1 MIRSFEVKLNAAH
14 PELPLFEATAIVGSA
29 STAFIHRVPA
39 SVGSWH
45 ITKVY
50 VNAQYPDGSN
60 VTIEAQVG
68 AEGIWTATLPA
79 TETSGRVRSGF
90 SILADGI
97 DENGDPI
104 TQYILGIADFAVYTR
119 DLKVQPGSRSWA
131 LKYFDVVPD
140 PAKKGDVAK
149 IDDAIKLYDGT
160 QWVAFGSDVDLSN
173 YYTKEETDALF
184 DDYYT
189 KQETDEAID
198 RLAAYYITY
207 TAAGAA
213 FPTRAALLNAATYY
227 SGGVA
232 RVPTRNDY
240 AVVLADESH
249 SGAEYRYIY
258 AVADGQTT
266 GQWEAQYPIE
276 TNDYTALSRKP
287 SINGVTL
294 TGDKKSAEIGVAS
307 RADAKLYPVASG
319 TPAFTEWTITAD
331 GLPVGTTVS
340 QPSFNTYGADG
351 GAWTVTIQNE
361 QEGIQT
367 ALSVG
372 GDEYTA
378 NDTYL
383 VFRGAVSYYSASI
396 VATRTCTNLTGYR
409 LGRDVGVT
417 AGMNNDKPLQPAG
430 DYATKSDAT
439 LTVVYGGNGQKY
451 SDWTCDPATIE
462 DMGETHEFHVEKMS
476 TGWRIMLDNAFF
488 SPEFGNDDTTDYTY
502 TGTSPI
508 GEITVVATR
517 VANTVSYQLGT
528 QADKLL
534 ASEAAL
540 EALGGEVTG
549 KVAKTGDTMTGGLTV
564 PNLTVGSRDSQH
576 QVGTGSTAEGEN
588 VSAVGMYC
596 HAEGT
601 NTYSSGYASH
611 AEGFHTT
618 ATTNTG
624 THAEG
629 CLTTALGEGSHAE
642 GGNTETKNEYEHA
655 EGRYNNS
662 HRAAAYNWGG
672 AGNTLSSTG
681 FGSSEN
687 AKKNA
692 VETMQDG
699 KTFIYGL
706 GGYDGTNPTATGVK
720 DLATAV
726 NGKAEAATNPTAG
739 HIATLTAEGG
749 IADGGIDV
757 PTALRYALGET
768 ITATATLA
776 DRTMNKVEPLATN
789 TADIKLSF
797 PAATTGKARDF
808 LVLIINPTGNTG
820 AITFDPPAGAM
831 IYGDGLTQTFAA
843 GETWEVTITEVAT
856 KQFLCKALKV
866 EGVQVPWTTKFE
878 VTPYSSYLT
887 TGIRSA
893 TAIDS
898 TTPTIV
904 DWGDGNTDSI
914 TGDISELTHT
924 YSAAGTYVVTI
935 SDNISDFMLAGNNGG
950 NWGNNQQIVT
960 KILTISPNVTSLPS
974 LALYGM
980 QQLHYVYAGESG
992 NLTLGGMA
1000 FYACGSYA
1008 SDIGTFDFSGRTIAT
1023 IPDQCFARCRKM
1035 ATFAFPKGL
1044 TAINSSAFNM
1054 CFYDASTAGATLVI
1068 PEGVTTI
1075 GTNAFYNCTY
1085 LAEIT
1090 IPSTVTSFS
1099 SAVFHTCPM
1108 LGTIRA
1114 NMMSAVSG
1122 YNMFGGAAGEYT
1134 GENTAA
1140 AGTNRLYVRTGATG
1154 YDTGLWLDPLQ
1165 SSSKCGFTKVEV

>member
-29 STAFIHRVPA
+29 STAFIRRVPA

-50 VNAQYPDGSN
+50 VNAQYPDNTN
-60 VTIEAQVG
+60 VTVEAQVG

-119 DLKVQPGSRSWA
+119 DLKVQPGSKSWV

-160 QWVAFGSDVDLSN
+160 EWVAFGSDVDLSN
-173 YYTKEETDALF
+173 YYTKQETDALF
-184 DDYYT
+184 DNYYT
-189 KQETDEAID
+189 KVETNAAID

-213 FPTRAALLNAATYY
+213 FPTHAALLNAETYY

-232 RVPTRNDY
+232 RTPTRNDY
-240 AVVLADESH
+240 AVVLADETH
-249 SGAEYRYIY
+249 GGAEYRYIY

-276 TNDYTALSRKP
+276 TNDYMALESKP
-287 SINGVTL
+287 QINNVELSGN
-294 TGDKKSAEIGVAS
+294 KSASDLGLATSEQGAKADAALPKSDVVAPS
-307 RADAKLYPVASG
+307 TSAAAGTAADAKDTG
-319 TPAFTEWTITAD
+319 D
-331 GLPVGTTVS
+331 
-340 QPSFNTYGADG
+340 
-351 GAWTVTIQNE
+351 
-361 QEGIQT
+361 
-367 ALSVG
+367 AL
-372 GDEYTA
+372 A
-378 NDTYL
+378 
-383 VFRGAVSYYSASI
+383 
-396 VATRTCTNLTGYR
+396 
-409 LGRDVGVT
+409 
-417 AGMNNDKPLQPAG
+417 
-430 DYATKSDAT
+430 
-439 LTVVYGGNGQKY
+439 
-451 SDWTCDPATIE
+451 
-462 DMGETHEFHVEKMS
+462 
-476 TGWRIMLDNAFF
+476 
-488 SPEFGNDDTTDYTY
+488 
-502 TGTSPI
+502 
-508 GEITVVATR
+508 
-517 VANTVSYQLGT
+517 
-528 QADKLL
+528 
-534 ASEAAL
+534 
-540 EALGGEVTG
+540 G
-549 KVAKTGDTMTGGLTV
+549 KVSKAGDTMTGDLVV
-564 PNLTVGSRDSQH
+564 PTLSVGARVPD
-576 QVGTGSTAEGEN
+576 G
-588 VSAVGMYC
+588 AVGANSFVQGSLNLASGQYSFASGYLNSASGNRA
-596 HAEGT
+596 HAEGGEAT
-601 NTYSSGYASH
+601 ASAEYTHAEGFHCSATATYAHAEGNDTGAFGIASHSEGEISYAKGEASH
-611 AEGFHTT
+611 AEGY
-618 ATTNTG
+618 NCV
-624 THAEG
+624 AENQG
-629 CLTTALGEGSHAE
+629 
-642 GGNTETKNEYEHA
+642 EHA
-655 EGRYNNS
+655 EGRLNVS
-662 HRAAAYNWGG
+662 HKASATWGD

-681 FGSSEN
+681 FGFVGESAVHRN
-687 AKKNA
+687 AR
-692 VETMQDG
+692 ETMQDG
-699 KTFIYGL
+699 KTYIYGI
-706 GGYDGTNPTATGVK
+706 GGYDGTNPNTTGVK

-726 NGKAEAATNPTAG
+726 NDKVDKTVPAAAG
-739 HIATLTAEGG
+739 NIATLTATGG
-749 IADGGIDV
+749 LADSGVDV
-757 PTALRYALGET
+757 ATALRYALGET

-776 DRTMNKVEPLATN
+776 DRTMNKVEPLADN

-820 AITFDPPAGAM
+820 AITFDPPGGAT

-878 VTPYSSYLT
+878 VTPRGSYLT

-935 SDNISDFMLAGNNGG
+935 SDNISDFKLAGNNGG

-974 LALYGM
+974 MALYGM

-1000 FYACGSYA
+1000 FYACGLYA
-1008 SDIGTFDFSGRTIAT
+1008 SDVGTFDFSGRTIAT
-1023 IPDQCFARCRKM
+1023 IPDQCFSQCPKM
-1035 ATFAFPKGL
+1035 ATFAFPKGV
-1044 TAINSSAFNM
+1044 TIIAQSAFRG
-1054 CFYDASTAGATLVI
+1054 CFSEAVTAGATLVI

-1075 GTNAFYNCTY
+1075 GTFAFWECSY

-1090 IPSTVTSFS
+1090 LPSTVTSFGQS
-1099 SAVFHTCPM
+1099 VFHTCPR

-1114 NMMSAVSG
+1114 NMMTAVSG
-1122 YNMFGGAAGEYT
+1122 NNMFGGQAGEYT

-1165 SSSKCGFTKVEV
+1165 NAEKCGFTKVEV